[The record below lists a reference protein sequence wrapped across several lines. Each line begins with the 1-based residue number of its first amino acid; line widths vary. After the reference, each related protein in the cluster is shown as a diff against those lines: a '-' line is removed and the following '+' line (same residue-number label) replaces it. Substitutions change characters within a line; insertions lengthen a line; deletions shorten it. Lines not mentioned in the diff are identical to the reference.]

1 MKEGDVAVTMDE
13 HAGAGNRLYF
23 AVWIYLLA
31 ITAVEVVLA
40 YLQVFSTEMML
51 VILVCL
57 SMVKAGLIVAYFMHL
72 KFERPALAWSLVPA
86 GLLVISLLFVFFPDS
101 FRVLE
106 LGVR

>member
-1 MKEGDVAVTMDE
+1 MAVTMDE

-23 AVWIYLLA
+23 TVWVYLLA

-40 YLQVFSTEMML
+40 YLQMFSTELML

-72 KFERPALAWSLVPA
+72 KFERSTLAWSLVPA
-86 GLLVISLLFVFFPDS
+86 GLMVITLLFVFFPDS